1 MSIRTAFIVGYPGET
16 EEDFNELYEFVKRSR
31 FDRMGVFEYSRE
43 KNTASYDMEHQV
55 PEKIKK
61 QRYKKLMEM
70 QQQISFEINQTYI
83 GKTIPCIVESFTD
96 DGVIIM
102 RSEHDA
108 PEIDGLVYATSEKP
122 VVPGDIEN
130 VLIDR
135 ADEYDLFGK
144 VVQ

>member
-1 MSIRTAFIVGYPGET
+1 MRTAFIVGYPGET
-16 EEDFNELYEFVKRSR
+16 EEDFKQLYDFVKRTR

-43 KNTASYDMEHQV
+43 KNTSSYSMENQV
-55 PEKIKK
+55 PKKIAR
-61 QRYKKLMEM
+61 QRYKTLMEL
-70 QQQISFEINQTYI
+70 QQQISYEINQTYI

-122 VVPGDIEN
+122 VVPGDIEL
-130 VLIDR
+130 VSIDN
-135 ADEYDLFGK
+135 ADDYDLFGK
-144 VVQ
+144 IL